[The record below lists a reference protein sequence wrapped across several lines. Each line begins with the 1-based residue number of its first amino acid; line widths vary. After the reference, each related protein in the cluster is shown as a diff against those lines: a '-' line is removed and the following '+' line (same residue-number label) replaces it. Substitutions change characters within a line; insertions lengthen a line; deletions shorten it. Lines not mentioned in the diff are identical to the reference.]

1 MLLDLGSGER
11 HRTANVFDLQPRAV
25 ETIGRRALRQHTR
38 RPLFHHLR
46 YKLVR
51 IKQRPTNSGEQR
63 TLTNTPRIVTYIR
76 DLDSFIAREPCI
88 CYYCESI
95 KSYRVVHVYKIF
107 SRSGAMAQRKILK
120 PRLRCVVAPLRE
132 KLPFYGFPPAGL
144 TTT

>member
-63 TLTNTPRIVTYIR
+63 TLTNTPRIVTDVGDY
-76 DLDSFIAREPCI
+76 SCFIAREPCLG
-88 CYYCESI
+88 
-95 KSYRVVHVYKIF
+95 YRSELFDRYWLGHRVRLKVDVRQDLQDF
-107 SRSGAMAQRKILK
+107 SG
-120 PRLRCVVAPLRE
+120 
-132 KLPFYGFPPAGL
+132 
-144 TTT
+144 